1 MVIQQVM
8 QKALGPTMGI
18 LHEKAIS
25 PDADLTPV
33 YVGKFCYI
41 GKLALDEYDFIDQ
54 KILGLAALI
63 LAGVVAREKGWSAF
77 QWVPEFILPV
87 AQDKIIGLL
96 ANRYMGSTEHGMQFK
111 TEKDRQ
117 AFILTS
123 TVVKGVIRTLG
134 IYLMSSRN
142 PNILLRANIPLEIVM
157 VGYFGLFEWCASTI
171 HENIQKHN
179 RKYAYDILV
188 ISNMGFYLLVGYVA
202 GKAIEKG
209 VGAPILTNRKFT
221 LISSATYLMI
231 DLLMRSPNSPFNKT
245 QE

>member
-33 YVGKFCYI
+33 CVGKFCYI
-41 GKLALDEYDFIDQ
+41 GKLALDEYDFMDQ

-63 LAGVVAREKGWSAF
+63 LTGVVAREKGWSAF

-87 AQDKIIGLL
+87 AQDEIIGLL
-96 ANRYMGSTEHGMQFK
+96 ANRYKRSTDRDKVWKSE
-111 TEKDRQ
+111 EEDRQ
-117 AFILTS
+117 AFILSS

-142 PNILLRANIPLEIVM
+142 PNILLRSNIPLRIVM

-171 HENIQKHN
+171 HENIEKHN
-179 RKYAYDILV
+179 RKYAYDILA

-231 DLLMRSPNSPFNKT
+231 DLLMYSPNSPFNKA
-245 QE
+245 

>member
-8 QKALGPTMGI
+8 EKALFQTMGI

-33 YVGKFCYI
+33 CVGKFCYI

-63 LAGVVAREKGWSAF
+63 LTGVVAREKGWSAF

-123 TVVKGVIRTLG
+123 MVANVVFRSLES
-134 IYLMSSRN
+134 YLKRSRN
-142 PNILLRANIPLEIVM
+142 PKILLRSHIPLLIAS
-157 VGYFGLFEWCASTI
+157 VGYSSLFQWYYPSI
-171 HENIQKHN
+171 YKSINKHTQ
-179 RKYAYDILV
+179 KYAYDILF
-188 ISNMGFYLLVGYVA
+188 ISNIGFHLLVSYVA

-221 LISSATYLMI
+221 LISSAVHLMVK
-231 DLLMRSPNSPFNKT
+231 LLMYSPNSPFNKA
-245 QE
+245 